1 MNFGPVGRRP
11 HELAEFSRLHGGF
24 EPPALPKPA
33 GARSVRYRTTR
44 GSGARGPPGPKT
56 RGAAPREGGTK
67 ILEFLKRRERIY
79 KLLHVPR
86 PV

>member
-1 MNFGPVGRRP
+1 MNFDPAGHRP
-11 HELAEFSRLHGGF
+11 HELAKFSRLHGGF
-24 EPPALPKPA
+24 EPPALPKLA